1 MQPALRRPSSPAMCA
16 VAGHNEENCRHPAG
30 GEPGAAPM
38 SRLTGRR
45 RELEIGKCRQRQMV
59 RVVGL
64 EPTLLSEPDFESGS
78 DYSKILDYIEF
89 SRDFALV
96 C

>member
-1 MQPALRRPSSPAMCA
+1 MPLPSSRCQTYGSGRQASIGGWPRSCA
-16 VAGHNEENCRHPAG
+16 VNTKLNDQHPPEE
-30 GEPGAAPM
+30 
-38 SRLTGRR
+38 SW
-45 RELEIGKCRQRQMV
+45 MV
-59 RVVGL
+59 RAVGI